1 MLFIKQKLFEF
12 KNILEIQVLILVSNN
27 ITYWGQVTVPPTS
40 PNKSFPPEKY
50 PIFKES
56 GKHY

>member
-12 KNILEIQVLILVSNN
+12 RNILEIQVLILVSNN
-27 ITYWGQVTVPPTS
+27 ITYWGQVTVPPAR
-40 PNKSFPPEKY
+40 PNKSFLPEKY
-50 PIFKES
+50 PIFKVC